1 MAERIRVLFVDD
13 ERQVLDGLLRLLRPQ
28 RQAWDMVTAGSG
40 TAALAM
46 IATSPVDVVVSDMRM
61 PGMDGA
67 ELLTRVKALSPG
79 TIRIILSGQS
89 DREAALRRVG
99 PCHHYLAKPC
109 DFQRLVALITRSW
122 ELRRELSDPSLATLA
137 GASPALPSLPEAYR
151 HLVEELQRTEPSPL
165 RIAALVGEDIGMAA
179 SLLHMANSAA
189 FGLDRT
195 VSDITDAVALVGLD
209 AVRAMMLAIH
219 VFHAAAGTPPF
230 AADRLWRHSLASA
243 RLAREIAHGG
253 GCHPATC
260 ATAFT
265 AGLLHDCGQLLL
277 AVRDPSNY
285 ARAMESAM
293 DPGGDDISVCER
305 ARFGVSHDLL
315 GAWLLHHW
323 ELPDEVVEAVAW
335 HHQPGRIPG
344 AAMSALAAVHIA
356 DHLLGGVPPGG
367 RHADTDLAARLGLGQ
382 RLEGWRALAQAMQ
395 DGR

>member
-28 RQAWDMVTAGSG
+28 RQAWEMSTAGSG
-40 TAALAM
+40 VEALALV
-46 IATSPVDVVVSDMRM
+46 ATAPVDVVVSDMRM

-89 DREAALRRVG
+89 EREAALRRVG

-122 ELRRELSDPSLATLA
+122 ELRRELADPLLAAVA
-137 GASPALPSLPEAYR
+137 GASPALPSLPAAYQ

-195 VSDITDAVALVGLD
+195 VSDLADAVALVGLD

-219 VFHAAAGTPPF
+219 VFHAATGMQPF
-230 AADRLWRHSLASA
+230 TDLLWRHSLASA

-277 AVRDPSNY
+277 AVRDPAGY
-285 ARAMESAM
+285 ARTMESAL
-293 DPGGDDISVCER
+293 DPAGDAISACER

-335 HHQPGRIPG
+335 HHQPGRIAG
-344 AAMSALAAVHIA
+344 TAMGALAAVHIA
-356 DHLLGGVPPGG
+356 DHLLAGAPPGG
-367 RHADTDLAARLGLGQ
+367 RHTDADLAVRLGLGQ
-382 RLEGWRALAQAMQ
+382 RLEGWRALAQAIQ